1 MADHEIRIH
10 PTVNLQEI
18 KDLERHLDLVR
29 QQMDRIAGSA
39 AKITIPSTGSTTG
52 AAHGQ
57 AGRTSTQTGGGSF
70 VPPRP
75 GETTV
80 GDAVQ
85 QAQRVRTGGARRVM
99 EAQQQ
104 AQQARTS
111 ARGRKSSTSTAGAES
126 AQTPGG
132 LLNWIMSV
140 FLPDQPTI
148 QEMTGGAKSLNMS
161 KLSPSLRAKMPTF
174 QFQPSAW
181 KSAPQTPSEYANA
194 AAAIPGFDTMS
205 PAAQKAAM
213 DAAMGGYTPVNLGQL
228 RKQGVSQQQAL
239 YEAYRRAGT
248 GGSGR
253 GGSGGLGAGPKA
265 LLGAAGMGGVTEMLG
280 RLGPWGAAALG
291 VGYAADQTKQG
302 WSTYH
307 TQADAFSALSKTM
320 GNLNESFNTLRNTV
334 NKTGLNFAES
344 LPQITQVMQA
354 VGPLTGNLGTAGFNK
369 FLTASQGYAFS
380 AGLNPLSTSQ
390 AFAGASQIGILPTNG
405 SAGQMTPAQWAAL
418 IANSVSA
425 GGMGGRQGQVL
436 SSLLGV
442 SQQIAGQLAQ
452 APNEQLLASIMTGL
466 NASGNPNLQGA
477 LGAKLLG
484 SINSGIQ
491 NPGMGSLGQLINYQA
506 LNPNGKLGY
515 FQEQGLQAQGLNGI
529 NPTTG
534 VSNFAAELGYFQKFL
549 PHGRVQFQHDK
560 YGTVPTEQTALA
572 ATMFGKQLNIS
583 QPQALQVL
591 EAFNGKSL
599 NQANQT
605 AILAEKWGGTN
616 GLQTL
621 LKKGGMTDFSEA
633 VNAKGLNG
641 RYGLNAV
648 AKNITGNLGG
658 TVNPQFYALEK
669 QYNALGKVHPSSVH
683 QATVI
688 QHQRSA
694 DLAKMREVLGKSML
708 GGPSLSTSIDKLNTT
723 MNKANAEW
731 AKVAKELQPVFHLL
745 AKANLGVASTLSHPL
760 QSMKD
765 SQNND
770 TVGGLGKILMR
781 GFSWL
786 SNNTLGTHLQ
796 YPSFA
801 GQTTSYQLPG
811 LSAQSGMGA
820 VLASFTQGNNQN
832 LLARYITASLMG
844 TTNSSTGGG
853 FVPASY
859 TPGISNGGNQ
869 AAFVKQMA
877 PFAAQVAGQT
887 KLPAAFL
894 LTQWADETG
903 WGGSLA
909 AKNNFGN
916 IKIPGTNQFQSYSS
930 PEAFAQA
937 DANFYKNN
945 SRYQPLLQGARQGDS
960 LTQLFQ
966 LLGQSGYATN
976 PQYAQDL
983 IRLVG
988 SVESLLRGMA
998 HSNSGGLPI
1007 PNASGI

>member
-18 KDLERHLDLVR
+18 KDFERHLDLVR
-29 QQMDRIAGSA
+29 QQMDRITASA
-39 AKITIPSTGSTTG
+39 AKITIPGIGSRNVPGG
-52 AAHGQ
+52 ASFG
-57 AGRTSTQTGGGSF
+57 GRTVQD
-70 VPPRP
+70 
-75 GETTV
+75 TV
-80 GDAVQ
+80 QRD
-85 QAQRVRTGGARRVM
+85 QARRLGGAQRVM

-104 AQQARTS
+104 AQQARAT

-148 QEMTGGAKSLNMS
+148 QEMTGGAKGLNMS

-239 YEAYRRAGT
+239 YQAYRQAGT
-248 GGSGR
+248 GGSGS

-291 VGYAADQTKQG
+291 VGYVADQTKQG

-354 VGPLTGNLGTAGFNK
+354 VSPLTGNLGTAGFNK

-491 NPGMGSLGQLINYQA
+491 NPGMGSLGQLIGYQA

-515 FQEQGLQAQGLNGI
+515 FQEQALQAQGLNGV

-549 PHGRVQFQHDK
+549 PHGKVQFKHYK
-560 YGTVPTEQTALA
+560 YGIAPTNQTDLA
-572 ATMFGKQLNIS
+572 ATMLGKQWNIS

-605 AILAEKWGGTN
+605 AMLAEKWGGTN

-633 VNAKGLNG
+633 VNAKGLSG

-694 DLAKMREVLGKSML
+694 DLAKMRDVLGKSIL
-708 GGPSLSTSIDKLNTT
+708 GGPSLGTSIDHLNSTVHQAT
-723 MNKANAEW
+723 AKWANIG
-731 AKVAKELQPVFHLL
+731 KELQPMFHFF
-745 AKANLGVASTLSHPL
+745 AKINLGTAQGLSNIIKHPVNVMGPNGIEGSILQSIFGNSSQHIPKKRMPNPAAPGNAVAST
-760 QSMKD
+760 
-765 SQNND
+765 
-770 TVGGLGKILMR
+770 V
-781 GFSWL
+781 
-786 SNNTLGTHLQ
+786 
-796 YPSFA
+796 A
-801 GQTTSYQLPG
+801 YQMPG
-811 LSAQSGMGA
+811 LSAQSGLGA

-832 LLARYITASLMG
+832 LLTRYITASLRG
-844 TTNSSTGGG
+844 ISSPGAII
-853 FVPASY
+853 PASY

-869 AAFVKQMA
+869 AAFIKQMA
-877 PFAAQVAGQT
+877 PFANQVAGQT